1 MGYDFMNMDY
11 YLNLVK
17 NRMSEKRFVH
27 SVNVSATAFELAK
40 LYEADEEKAKLAG
53 ILHDCCKEIP
63 KEEMLQIII
72 DGGIILDDIEKNS
85 DKLWHS
91 IAGACYVRDVLKIDD
106 TDIFNSIKYHTTGR
120 ANMSILEK
128 IIFTADFI
136 SEERAYDGVEIMR
149 EKAFKDIDDAMLYG
163 LQFTISDLSKRK
175 LVIHSNAINCYNDIV
190 INLEKKGLL

>member
-1 MGYDFMNMDY
+1 MNMDY
-11 YLNLVK
+11 YRNLVK
-17 NRMSEKRFVH
+17 NRMGEKRFVH
-27 SVNVSATAFELAK
+27 SVYVSKTAFELAK
-40 LYEADEEKAKLAG
+40 LYGADAEKAKLAG

-72 DGGIILDDIEKNS
+72 DGGIILDDIEQSS

-106 TDIFNSIKYHTTGR
+106 IDIFNSIKYHTTGR
-120 ANMSILEK
+120 ADMSILEK

-136 SEERAYDGVEIMR
+136 SEERTYNGVEIMR
-149 EKAFKDIDDAMLYG
+149 EKALKDIDDAMLYG